1 VFAQQ
6 LVNGVL
12 LGATYALFAL
22 GFTLMF
28 GVLRVVN
35 LVYGVYF
42 TAGAFMALVL
52 ARDLGLALWLA
63 LPVAAVAAGVAAV
76 PLDALLLSRLR
87 RTKAGELAS
96 LMVTLGAALALY
108 AALAAL
114 VGPDIQ
120 RLPPQLLPVTAIQVG
135 SLRVGVAQLLIIG
148 ACAVLAGALF
158 WLMRGTR
165 VGLAIRAMAETPEA
179 AELVGINTGLLTA
192 LVSFVSGA
200 LAGAAGVLIGLAFNA
215 VHPYMGEAMMLRG
228 FAVIIAGG
236 LGDIAGALVA
246 GLVLGIAEVLTAG
259 YFASGLKEAV
269 AFALLVLVLW
279 TRPSGL
285 FGHTTPERV

>member
-179 AELVGINTGLLTA
+179 AELVGINTGLLAA